1 MVFARAQ
8 VRQIEQSKSESQF
21 VRTELIVKLFG
32 GLGNQM
38 FQYAA
43 GRALSL
49 RQGRRLLIDATA
61 YQRCRYHQ
69 GFEIKKV
76 FQCPVGIAS
85 PERLRAILGL
95 ACFEPVQ
102 RLLTKPLG
110 RKFLPEAVLL
120 EPHFHYWRGFS
131 SETSCDFM
139 RGYWQSEKYFESI
152 RDILLDDFAFRI
164 PLDVR
169 NLETQALIS
178 SSNSVSV
185 HVRRGDY
192 VHNAEASATHGFCSI
207 EYYRRA
213 IRFMKASLDDPKLFF
228 FSDDIEWVRDH
239 LDLGGECR
247 FVDWNTGAD
256 SYNDMRL
263 MSLCKHNIIANS
275 SFSWW
280 GAWLNQNPGKIIIA
294 PTRWF
299 AAAID
304 DSDLIPLNWR
314 RM

>member
-1 MVFARAQ
+1 MSDA
-8 VRQIEQSKSESQF
+8 
-21 VRTELIVKLFG
+21 LIVKLVG

-61 YQRCRYHQ
+61 YLHYRRHQ

-76 FQCPVGIAS
+76 FHCPVGISS
-85 PERLRAILGL
+85 PERLRAVLGL
-95 ACFEPVQ
+95 ARFEPVQ
-102 RLLTKPLG
+102 RLLAKPLG
-110 RKFLPEAVLL
+110 QMFLPKTVLL
-120 EPHFHYWRGFS
+120 EPHFHYWREFLS
-131 SETSCDFM
+131 SHSCDFM
-139 RGYWQSEKYFESI
+139 LGYWQSEKYFESI
-152 RDILLDDFAFRI
+152 RDILLDDFAFRT
-164 PLDVR
+164 PLDAR
-169 NLETQALIS
+169 NSNAQLLIS
-178 SSNSVSV
+178 SSNSVSI

-192 VHNAEASATHGFCSI
+192 FHNAQARATHGLCSI
-207 EYYRRA
+207 EYYQQA

-228 FSDDIEWVRDH
+228 FSDDIEWVRYH
-239 LDLGGECR
+239 LDPGGECC

-280 GAWLNQNPGKIIIA
+280 GAWLNRNPDKIIIA
-294 PTRWF
+294 PNRWF

-304 DSDLIPLNWR
+304 DSDLIPPTWR